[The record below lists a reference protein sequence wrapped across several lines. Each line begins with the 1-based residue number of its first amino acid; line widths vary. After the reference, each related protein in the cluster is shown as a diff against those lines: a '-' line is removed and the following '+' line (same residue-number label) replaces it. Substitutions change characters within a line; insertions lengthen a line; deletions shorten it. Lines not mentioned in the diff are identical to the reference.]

1 MDISCCM
8 ATDNVPSAVLSPR
21 AKRTC
26 IRLCVKNWDEM
37 LKQTVLGKIQLV
49 NWNSVWQ
56 PSESSH
62 CYIISSILHW
72 KIHQYEQFPLNLEM
86 YVPAIPFCSDGLVL
100 KVCICFKTF
109 ISGFVFQALCW
120 FSCIWWWN
128 AICFVILFM
137 VCVCVCV
144 CVWVAE
150 IKFLYHSV
158 YWFISQLGSGCPES
172 FSEFL
177 AEV

>member
-8 ATDNVPSAVLSPR
+8 AIDDVPSAVLSPR
-21 AKRTC
+21 AKKTC

-37 LKQTVLGKIQLV
+37 LKQTVLGKIQLLD
-49 NWNSVWQ
+49 WNSAWQ

-72 KIHQYEQFPLNLEM
+72 KIHHYKQFPLNLEIN
-86 YVPAIPFCSDGLVL
+86 VPAIPCCSDGLVL

-109 ISGFVFQALCW
+109 INDFVFIALCW

-137 VCVCVCV
+137 VCLCVCV
-144 CVWVAE
+144 YGLQRLSFCIIQFNGSDLNEGVALLRV
-150 IKFLYHSV
+150 FR
-158 YWFISQLGSGCPES
+158 S
-172 FSEFL
+172 F
-177 AEV
+177 